1 MRGLFPE
8 GSIPQNGS
16 MEKKVQARGWHVRG
30 RVQGVGFRY
39 FVAAHA
45 RALGLRGWARNLLDG
60 SVEVQAE
67 GPAEAL
73 AFLEERLRE
82 GPPHA
87 RVDGL
92 DPIPPSPQ
100 LERAHSFRVESD
112 FGW

>member
-1 MRGLFPE
+1 
-8 GSIPQNGS
+8 
-16 MEKKVQARGWHVRG
+16 MEKKAEARGWRVRG

-45 RALGLRGWARNLLDG
+45 RALGLHGWARNLRDG
-60 SVEVQAE
+60 SVEVQAA

-73 AFLEERLRE
+73 ASLEAVLRE

-92 DPIPPSPQ
+92 EPLPPSPR
-100 LERAHSFRVESD
+100 LERARSFTVESD